1 MWIVVC
7 IDMPVGTRSMRIYR
21 EQIVSKLKI
30 EGFEA
35 INKCLYLRYCSTL
48 QNARHYKMKLM
59 SIDYQRAGF
68 SIMLIADQQM
78 SQSYHYNGRTRKKMK
93 EFHPKVRPI
102 LDFL

>member
-1 MWIVVC
+1 
-7 IDMPVGTRSMRIYR
+7 
-21 EQIVSKLKI
+21 
-30 EGFEA
+30 
-35 INKCLYLRYCSTL
+35 
-48 QNARHYKMKLM
+48 M

-102 LDFL
+102 LEFL